1 MGKRRRTPAAV
12 DHKRPRVETNLII
25 NFSTTIYVS
34 MFFVLSVERM
44 CSIFTLSMTVT
55 SNMAH

>member
-1 MGKRRRTPAAV
+1 MGKKGRSLLLLITR
-12 DHKRPRVETNLII
+12 DQEWKKNLII

-44 CSIFTLSMTVT
+44 CSMFTLSMTVT
-55 SNMAH
+55 SNIAH